1 MNKKTIIICIIL
13 IITISAGII
22 YYNNTSKIDS
32 EIPSI
37 NTNIRR
43 GNTEYNQAVNALNNK
58 NYSQAQQRSINALE
72 NYGNVSEKLNTTI
85 ELAKNQNETI
95 LLEYLMI
102 TQTEIDQKINATK
115 EILTGIELI
124 NNNNYYSSIEHF
136 RKSNTIMSNTTQYSD
151 KRNQI
156 ESNYPEKFIK

>member
-13 IITISAGII
+13 IIIISAGII

-32 EIPSI
+32 DIPSI

-43 GNTEYNQAVNALNNK
+43 GNTEYNQAVTALNNR
-58 NYSQAQQRSINALE
+58 NYSQAEQRFINALKS
-72 NYGNVSEKLNTTI
+72 YGNVSEKLNTTI

-95 LLEYLMI
+95 LLEYLTL

-115 EILTGIELI
+115 ENLVGIELI

-136 RKSNTIMSNTTQYSD
+136 RKSNVIMSNTTQYSD
-151 KRNQI
+151 KRKQI
-156 ESNYPEKFIK
+156 ELNYPEKFIK

>member
-1 MNKKTIIICIIL
+1 MNKKTMIICIIL
-13 IITISAGII
+13 IIMISAGII
-22 YYNNTSKIDS
+22 YYNNTYKIDS

-37 NTNIRR
+37 NNNIRT
-43 GNTEYNQAVNALNNK
+43 GNSEYNQAVLALNNK
-58 NYSQAQQRSINALE
+58 NYSQAEQRSMNALK

-85 ELAKNQNETI
+85 QLAQDQNETI
-95 LLEYLMI
+95 LLEYLML
-102 TQTEIDQKINATK
+102 TQTEIDQKINATQ
-115 EILTGIELI
+115 EILVGIELI

-136 RKSNTIMSNTTQYSD
+136 RKSNAIMSNTTQYSD